1 MAEVLKANANGFILS
16 QRYTA
21 GVMIGSSPIT
31 LGEAEETLGANFGKL
46 KGNATHANN
55 LKAGTTEGDANLGYL
70 KNSSSIFTIKNK
82 QYRGIKV
89 IGEQQKIG
97 RADNTGGIVG
107 KDVSGEEAL
116 CFVHFAA
123 SPGEKFRKKKFI
135 DFLRSEE

>member
-16 QRYTA
+16 QRYTT
-21 GVMIGSSPIT
+21 GIMIASSPIT
-31 LGEAEETLGANFGKL
+31 LGETEETPGANFGKL

-55 LKAGTTEGDANLGYL
+55 LKAGTTEGDANLSYL

-82 QYRGIKV
+82 QYRGISV

-97 RADNTGGIVG
+97 ESDNTDGIVG
-107 KDVSGEEAL
+107 ADVHTDDAL
-116 CFVHFAA
+116 CFTNFAA

-135 DFLRSEE
+135 DFLRSKE